1 MKKLTLIVI
10 LLIAITSLTFAGDV
24 FSFSIAPITPIY
36 KESVAYTFSN
46 SVRFSYL
53 KTPSDAEYAINAL
66 LVSKENEE
74 GNVEYASLPFK
85 DADAHNTSFWYMK
98 SASDIALL
106 RFSWKNYITL
116 EGYIHGGI
124 NTLFGAYGGVDTLGF
139 DGQYGGGLDLGLFD
153 KVFLRFS
160 VHHFSSHWGD
170 EVLYDFYK
178 Q

>member
-1 MKKLTLIVI
+1 MWENVCMKKLTLIVI

-74 GNVEYASLPFK
+74 IQIVESSSSSLPP
-85 DADAHNTSFWYMK
+85 A
-98 SASDIALL
+98 
-106 RFSWKNYITL
+106 R
-116 EGYIHGGI
+116 
-124 NTLFGAYGGVDTLGF
+124 
-139 DGQYGGGLDLGLFD
+139 
-153 KVFLRFS
+153 
-160 VHHFSSHWGD
+160 
-170 EVLYDFYK
+170 
-178 Q
+178 

>member
-1 MKKLTLIVI
+1 MKKLALIVI

-106 RFSWKNYITL
+106 RFSWKNYIT
-116 EGYIHGGI
+116 
-124 NTLFGAYGGVDTLGF
+124 
-139 DGQYGGGLDLGLFD
+139 
-153 KVFLRFS
+153 
-160 VHHFSSHWGD
+160 
-170 EVLYDFYK
+170 
-178 Q
+178 